1 MTMDTQ
7 AKTDEKNVNGSFADL
22 LQDKIVKPVKERF
35 EKQNTEISEC
45 RDRIEAME
53 KKLQAL
59 EKALSEIDWGE

>member
-7 AKTDEKNVNGSFADL
+7 AKTDKSFADL

>member
-7 AKTDEKNVNGSFADL
+7 AKTDEKNVNGSFTDL

-53 KKLQAL
+53 KRLQAL